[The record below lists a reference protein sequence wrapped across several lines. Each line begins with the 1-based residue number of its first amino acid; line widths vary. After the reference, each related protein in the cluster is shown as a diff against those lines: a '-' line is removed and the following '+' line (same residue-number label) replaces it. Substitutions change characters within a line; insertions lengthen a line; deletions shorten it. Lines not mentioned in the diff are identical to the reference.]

1 MKRKLTI
8 LMIVSVLL
16 VIGSVTT
23 YAQTKEEIEKE
34 KKKQEQLIQE
44 KKMEAEKKAQEERER
59 IIIHRDEL
67 DKAVREAR
75 DAYREQ
81 WIVPE
86 PSDFFSVGSK
96 DLEGI
101 YFMGG
106 SQNSSS
112 LQFSKTVKEGSF
124 TKELKF
130 EIEEDAKRASINVSG
145 MCDEGEI
152 LIVITMPS
160 GKKYTEVLI
169 DEYGSVNWSKSFSI
183 DEENG
188 TKAGEWGFKV
198 TARDAT
204 GNFRLSLKSY

>member
-8 LMIVSVLL
+8 LMIASFLMAM
-16 VIGSVTT
+16 GSITT
-23 YAQTKEEIEKE
+23 YAQTKEEEE
-34 KKKQEQLIQE
+34 KKKQEQLILE
-44 KKMEAEKKAQEERER
+44 KKLEAQEKAQEGRDR
-59 IIIHRDEL
+59 ITIRRDEL
-67 DKAVREAR
+67 DKAVRKAR

-81 WIVPE
+81 WRVAETPGI
-86 PSDFFSVGSK
+86 FTAGTT

-112 LQFSKTVKEGSF
+112 LQFSKVVKEASF

-130 EIEEDAKRASINVSG
+130 EIEENAKRASINVSG

-152 LIVITMPS
+152 QIVITMPS

-183 DEENG
+183 DEENS

-204 GNFRLSLKSY
+204 GTFRLSLRSF